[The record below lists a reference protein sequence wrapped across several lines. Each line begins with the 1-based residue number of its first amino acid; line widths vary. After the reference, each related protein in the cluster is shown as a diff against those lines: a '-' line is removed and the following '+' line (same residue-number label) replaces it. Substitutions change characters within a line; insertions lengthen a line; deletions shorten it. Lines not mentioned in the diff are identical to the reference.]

1 MAWHSCRTGVANGCH
16 FTKRNNTSFL
26 AFGAQILFTVRK
38 LCDSADQGLGLMR
51 VQLVTD
57 YMPAGCLEVGL
68 DHVLQMGQEIGLGT
82 RRSAERCHDLSRDD
96 IAAEDKSACAVANVL
111 KLASLHLFG
120 SQRQVGVFAL
130 QGLNP
135 GQLIGTDRA
144 FSFCSFSLRVSSC
157 GFGPRMSFLPPPYS
171 PLASCD
177 DLHVRGQEQTAM
189 CRSSRQYHAAEC

>member
-82 RRSAERCHDLSRDD
+82 RRSAERSEGLGSDVV
-96 IAAEDKSACAVANVL
+96 AADVQAAAAVANVL
-111 KLASLHLFG
+111 KLASLHLSG
-120 SQRQVGVFAL
+120 SQRQVGVFAV

-135 GQLIGTDRA
+135 GHLIGTDR
-144 FSFCSFSLRVSSC
+144 SLTGVQALGRK
-157 GFGPRMSFLPPPYS
+157 PPNL
-171 PLASCD
+171 PLAPEK
-177 DLHVRGQEQTAM
+177 V
-189 CRSSRQYHAAEC
+189 